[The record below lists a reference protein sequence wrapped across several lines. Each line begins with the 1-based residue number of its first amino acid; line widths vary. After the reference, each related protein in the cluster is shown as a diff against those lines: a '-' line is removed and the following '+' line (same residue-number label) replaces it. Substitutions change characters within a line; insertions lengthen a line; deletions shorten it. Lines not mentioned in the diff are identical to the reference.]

1 MRFLSAF
8 SFFCVFAWVSVTAQP
23 LPPGG
28 VTVVIS
34 EIMYDMPG
42 TSDSLEYIELRNPSD
57 TNERTLNLYKLTE
70 AVDFTFPAGLI
81 VPPNGTVVVAK
92 DSVAFQNTFGYEAYQ
107 WHSGELSDNGELIVL
122 RNNFNLPVD
131 SVNYQAAPPWPNASG
146 NGRSIVLCNDTLPNL
161 GHQHWSQASNN
172 TGITVDGIPIFA
184 NPGTNCNGWVGID
197 NVDNHGFEIYPNPS
211 NGRISIRLKEPLNET
226 GIRIADASGKT
237 VFSENL
243 ANSSELIQLKLDLA
257 EGIYMLTL
265 TSGKNTFTKQLVI
278 LE

>member
-8 SFFCVFAWVSVTAQP
+8 CIICFFVWFSATGQP

-42 TSDSLEYIELRNPSD
+42 TADSLEYIELRNPSD

-81 VPPNGTVVVAK
+81 VPPLGTVVVAK

-107 WHSGELSDNGELIVL
+107 WHSGELSDIGELIIL
-122 RNNFNLPVD
+122 RNSFNIPVD

-172 TGITVDGIPIFA
+172 TGITVDGVPIFA
-184 NPGTNCNGWVGID
+184 NPGTDCDGWVGITD
-197 NVDNHGFEIYPNPS
+197 IETSVFEVYPNPS
-211 NGRISIRLKEPLNET
+211 RGLINIRLKELFNEL
-226 GIRIADASGKT
+226 GIRITNASGKT
-237 VFSENL
+237 VFSEDRHG
-243 ANSSELIQLKLDLA
+243 NSQLIQLELGLA
-257 EGIYMLTL
+257 KGVYMLTL
-265 TSGKNTFTKQLVI
+265 TSGTDTFTKQLVI

>member
-1 MRFLSAF
+1 MRFPIAIALLGLLAF
-8 SFFCVFAWVSVTAQP
+8 CTVKGQP

-42 TSDSLEYIELRNPSD
+42 TADSLEYIELRNPSD
-57 TNERTLNLYKLTE
+57 TNERTLNLYKLSE

-81 VPPNGTVVVAK
+81 VPPLGTVVVAK

-107 WHSGELSDNGELIVL
+107 WHNGELSDNGELIVL

-146 NGRSIVLCNDTLPNL
+146 NGHSIVLCNDTLPNL
-161 GHQHWSQASNN
+161 DHQHWTQASNN
-172 TGITVDGIPIFA
+172 TGITVDGVPIFA
-184 NPGTNCNGWVGID
+184 NPGTDCSGWVGISD
-197 NVDNHGFEIYPNPS
+197 IETSAFGVFPNPS
-211 NGRISIRLKEPLNET
+211 SGLINIRLKESFKEFA
-226 GIRIADASGKT
+226 IRITNASGKT
-237 VFSENL
+237 VFSETRSG
-243 ANSSELIQLKLDLA
+243 NSQLIQLELGLA
-257 EGIYMLTL
+257 KGIYMLTL
-265 TSGKNTFTKQLVI
+265 TSGTDTFSKQLVI